1 MSVKDTLLALCVI
14 LVWGLNFVV
23 IKVGVT
29 GMPPFLLAGI
39 RFVLISCPLVFFVK
53 RPKVDIKLLIIYGMS
68 ISFGQFALLFLA
80 IKLGMPSGIAS
91 LVVQAQ
97 AFFTILLGRYLGEK
111 IKWFN
116 ITGMLV
122 AIAGMYL
129 VGYGVKNIDT
139 QGLNLTTMLLT
150 LGAALCWGIGN
161 ITNKLIMKTGEKVN
175 GLSLVVWGALVPI
188 VPFFLSS
195 FIFEGSE
202 NIVYSLK
209 HIQGSTIF
217 SIFYLSFVASI
228 VGFVIWS
235 NLMSKYES
243 SKVAP
248 LTLIVPIIGII
259 SSYFILGETVTGTQ
273 VLGAVI
279 VVIALLINS
288 FGGKIAVLSRKEKCL
303 SS

>member
-1 MSVKDTLLALCVI
+1 MSTKDTILALCVI

-39 RFVLISCPLVFFVK
+39 RFVLISFPLVLFVK
-53 RPKVDIKLLIIYGMS
+53 PPKVDLKLLILYGMS

-97 AFFTILLGRYLGEK
+97 AFFTILLGKSLGEK

-116 ITGMLV
+116 TIGMIV
-122 AIAGMYL
+122 AVIGMYV
-129 VGYGVKNIDT
+129 VGTGVKNIDT
-139 QGLNLTTMLLT
+139 HGLNLTTMLLT

-161 ITNKLIMKTGEKVN
+161 ITNKLIMKDGAKVN

-188 VPFFLSS
+188 IPFFLCS
-195 FIFEGSE
+195 FIFEGTD
-202 NIVYSLK
+202 NIIFSLK
-209 HIQGSTIF
+209 NINGSTIF
-217 SIFYLSFVASI
+217 SIVYLSFIASI
-228 VGFVIWS
+228 VGFVLWS
-235 NLMSKYES
+235 NLMSRYES

-248 LTLIVPIIGII
+248 LTLVVPIIGMI
-259 SSYFILGETVTGTQ
+259 SSYFILGETVTGKQ
-273 VLGAVI
+273 IVGATIVI
-279 VVIALLINS
+279 IALLINN
-288 FGGKIAVLSRKEKCL
+288 FGGKFLVLISEKHHA
-303 SS
+303 